1 MKHPSKKENATARC
15 PDQILQSGP
24 RKPSDLCGPAAVIAR
39 IQCAKAD
46 RNTDGRPVKL
56 LLHGEPGC
64 GKSAICKLTAEAL
77 TPQFITERVSGQQ
90 LTADGVREWID
101 HARYIPTAWIVRI
114 VEEVDL
120 ISPQAE
126 ALLLQYLDL
135 LPKQT
140 ALLCTSNK
148 AMGDLGNR
156 FQSRFQVLEVE
167 RPTPDEVAAYLI
179 NLWPDD
185 FLEIRDIAAAQN
197 GDVRASLNDLQ
208 TYFDEREYA

>member
-1 MKHPSKKENATARC
+1 MKTPEE
-15 PDQILQSGP
+15 ILTSGP
-24 RKPSDLCGPAAVIAR
+24 QTPADLCGPAAVIAR
-39 IQCAKAD
+39 IQCAKAQ
-46 RNTDGRPVKL
+46 RNADGRPVKL

-77 TPQFITERVSGQQ
+77 TPQFITERISGQQ

-120 ISPQAE
+120 VSPQAE

-135 LPKQT
+135 MPKQT

-148 AMGDLGNR
+148 EMGDLSNR
-156 FQSRFQVLEVE
+156 FQSRFQVIEVE
-167 RPTPDEVAAYLI
+167 RPMPVEVGKWLVER
-179 NLWPDD
+179 WP
-185 FLEIRDIAAAQN
+185 EEAIECRAIAAAQN

-208 TYFDEREYA
+208 THFDELEFA

>member
-1 MKHPSKKENATARC
+1 MISQPS
-15 PDQILQSGP
+15 PDTILQAGP
-24 RKPSDLCGPAAVIAR
+24 TSPLDLCGPAAIIAR
-39 IQCAKAD
+39 IQCAKAR
-46 RNTDGRPVKL
+46 RNTEGRPVKL

-77 TPQFITERVSGQQ
+77 VPQFITERISGQQ

-120 ISPQAE
+120 VSPQAE

-135 LPKQT
+135 MPKQT

-148 AMGDLGNR
+148 EMGDLSNR
-156 FQSRFQVLEVE
+156 FQSRFQVIEVE
-167 RPTPDEVAAYLI
+167 RPTPSEVAAWLTER
-179 NLWPDD
+179 WPD
-185 FLEIRDIAAAQN
+185 ESAECHDIAHAQK

-208 TYFDEREYA
+208 THFDELEFA